1 MTISAN
7 LIEKILAECDNPQ
20 EILKEDGFLKQL
32 TKALVERCLEAEM
45 DDHLGYEKHQRSERA
60 NGNYRNGT
68 TSKSVTGEFGKM
80 SLEVPRDRQSEF
92 EPQLV
97 KKGQTRLE
105 GFDEKVLS
113 LYARGMTVRDIK
125 DQLQDL
131 YGVEVS
137 TGLISNVTDAVI
149 EEVRQWQ
156 TRPLDN
162 IYAIVYFDCL
172 VLKVRENQSI
182 INKSLYLALGV
193 NLSGKKELLGMW
205 IAKNE
210 GAKYWLSVFTEL
222 QNRGIKDIFIACVD
236 GLTGMVEAL
245 ETVYPQTKVQLCIV
259 HMVRNSMHYVSY
271 KHRKELAADLKS
283 IYTSANAE
291 EAELNLEIMAEK
303 WDKSYP
309 VVSKSWKSRWANVI
323 PFFEYPPEIRKVIY
337 TTNTIESMNMT
348 LRKVTRNHRIF
359 PNDEA
364 AFKVVYLALQ
374 NISKKWTMPIPNWK
388 QALNRFAI
396 EFSERF
402 PL

>member
-1 MTISAN
+1 MTISVD
-7 LIEKILAECDNPQ
+7 LIDKILTECDNPQ
-20 EILKEDGFLKQL
+20 ELLKEGGFIKQL
-32 TKALVERCLEAEM
+32 TKALIERCLEAEM
-45 DDHLGYEKHQRSERA
+45 DDHLGYEKHQRSEQ
-60 NGNYRNGT
+60 NKGNYRNGK
-68 TSKSVTGEFGKM
+68 TSKTVTGEFGKM

-105 GFDEKVLS
+105 GFDEKVVS

-125 DQLQDL
+125 DQLEDL

-137 TGLISNVTDAVI
+137 SGLISNVTDAVI
-149 EEVRQWQ
+149 EEVKQWQ
-156 TRPLDN
+156 TRPLDS

-172 VLKVRENQSI
+172 VLKVKENQSI

-193 NLSGKKELLGMW
+193 NFSGKKELLGMW

-210 GAKYWLSVFTEL
+210 GAKYWLSVLTEL
-222 QNRGIKDIFIACVD
+222 QNRGLKDMFIACVD
-236 GLTGMVEAL
+236 GLTGMVEAI
-245 ETVYPQTKVQLCIV
+245 ETAYPQTKVQLCIV
-259 HMVRNSMHYVSY
+259 HMVRNSLRYVSY
-271 KHRKELAADLKS
+271 KDRKELAADLKS
-283 IYTSANAE
+283 IYTSVNAE

-303 WDKSYP
+303 WDKTYP

-374 NISKKWTMPIPNWK
+374 NITKKWTMPIPNWK

-396 EFSERF
+396 EFPERF

>member
-1 MTISAN
+1 MTISVD
-7 LIEKILAECDNPQ
+7 LIDKILTECDNPQ
-20 EILKEDGFLKQL
+20 ELLKEGGFIKQL
-32 TKALVERCLEAEM
+32 TKALIERCLEAEM
-45 DDHLGYEKHQRSERA
+45 DDHLGYEKHQRSEQ
-60 NGNYRNGT
+60 NKGNYRNGK
-68 TSKSVTGEFGKM
+68 TSKTVTGEFGKM

-105 GFDEKVLS
+105 GFDEKVVS

-125 DQLQDL
+125 DQLEDL

-137 TGLISNVTDAVI
+137 SGLISNVTDAVI
-149 EEVRQWQ
+149 EEVKQWQ
-156 TRPLDN
+156 TRPLDS

-172 VLKVRENQSI
+172 VLKVKENQSI

-210 GAKYWLSVFTEL
+210 GAKYWLSVLTEL
-222 QNRGIKDIFIACVD
+222 QNRGLKDMFIACVD

-245 ETVYPQTKVQLCIV
+245 ETAYPQTKVQLCIV
-259 HMVRNSMHYVSY
+259 HMVRNSLRYVSY
-271 KHRKELAADLKS
+271 KDRKELAADLKS
-283 IYTSANAE
+283 IYTSVNAE

-303 WDKSYP
+303 WDKTYP

-374 NISKKWTMPIPNWK
+374 NITKKWTMPIPNWK

-396 EFSERF
+396 EFPERF

>member
-1 MTISAN
+1 MTISVE
-7 LIEKILAECDNPQ
+7 LIDKILSECDKPQ
-20 EILKEDGFLKQL
+20 ELLKEGGFLKQL

-45 DDHLGYEKHQRSERA
+45 DDHLGYEKHQRSEQSK
-60 NGNYRNGT
+60 GNYRNGK
-68 TSKSVTGEFGKM
+68 TSKTVTGEFGKM
-80 SLEVPRDRQSEF
+80 SLEIPRDRQSEF

-137 TGLISNVTDAVI
+137 SGLISNVTDAVI

-210 GAKYWLSVFTEL
+210 GAKYWLSVLTEL
-222 QNRGIKDIFIACVD
+222 QNRGLKDMFIACVD
-236 GLTGMVEAL
+236 GLTGMVEAI

-259 HMVRNSMHYVSY
+259 HMVRNSMRYVSY

-303 WDKSYP
+303 WDKTYP
-309 VVSKSWKSRWANVI
+309 VVSKSWKNHWANVI
-323 PFFEYPPEIRKVIY
+323 PFFEYPPEIRKVFY

-359 PNDEA
+359 PHDEA

-374 NISKKWTMPIPNWK
+374 NITKKWTMPISNWK

-396 EFSERF
+396 EFPERF

>member
-1 MTISAN
+1 MTISVD
-7 LIEKILAECDNPQ
+7 LIDKILTECDNPQ
-20 EILKEDGFLKQL
+20 ELLKEGGFIKQL
-32 TKALVERCLEAEM
+32 TKALIERCLEAEM
-45 DDHLGYEKHQRSERA
+45 DDHLGYEKHQRSEQ
-60 NGNYRNGT
+60 NKGNYRNGK
-68 TSKSVTGEFGKM
+68 TSKTVTGEFGKM

-105 GFDEKVLS
+105 GFDEKVVS

-125 DQLQDL
+125 DQLEDL

-137 TGLISNVTDAVI
+137 SGLISNVTDAVI
-149 EEVRQWQ
+149 EEVKQWQ
-156 TRPLDN
+156 TRPLDS

-172 VLKVRENQSI
+172 VLKVKENQSI

-210 GAKYWLSVFTEL
+210 GAKYWLSVLTEL
-222 QNRGIKDIFIACVD
+222 QNRGLKDMFIACVD

-245 ETVYPQTKVQLCIV
+245 ETAYPQTKVQLCIV
-259 HMVRNSMHYVSY
+259 HMVRNSLRYVSY
-271 KHRKELAADLKS
+271 KDRKELAADLKS
-283 IYTSANAE
+283 IYTSVNAE

-303 WDKSYP
+303 WDKTYP

-374 NISKKWTMPIPNWK
+374 NITTKWTMPIPNWK

-396 EFSERF
+396 EFPERF

>member
-32 TKALVERCLEAEM
+32 TKALVEKCLEAEM
-45 DDHLGYEKHQRSERA
+45 DDHLGYKKHQRGERA
-60 NGNYRNGT
+60 NDNYRNGK
-68 TSKSVTGEFGKM
+68 TSKTITGEFGKM

-125 DQLQDL
+125 GQLQDL

-137 TGLISNVTDAVI
+137 SGLISNVTDAVI

-182 INKSLYLALGV
+182 INKALYLALGV

-222 QNRGIKDIFIACVD
+222 QNRGLKDIFIACVD

-396 EFSERF
+396 EFPERF

>member
-1 MTISAN
+1 MTISVD
-7 LIEKILAECDNPQ
+7 LIDKIFTECDNPQ
-20 EILKEDGFLKQL
+20 ELLKEGGFIKQL
-32 TKALVERCLEAEM
+32 TKALIERCLEAEM
-45 DDHLGYEKHQRSERA
+45 DDHLGYEKHQRSEQ
-60 NGNYRNGT
+60 NKGNYRNGK
-68 TSKSVTGEFGKM
+68 TSKTVTGEFGKM

-105 GFDEKVLS
+105 GFDEKVVS

-125 DQLQDL
+125 DQLEDL

-137 TGLISNVTDAVI
+137 SGLISNVTDAVI
-149 EEVRQWQ
+149 EEVKQWQ
-156 TRPLDN
+156 TRPLDS

-172 VLKVRENQSI
+172 VLKVKENQSI

-210 GAKYWLSVFTEL
+210 GAKYWLSVLTEL
-222 QNRGIKDIFIACVD
+222 QNRGLKDMFIACVD

-245 ETVYPQTKVQLCIV
+245 ETAYPQTKVQLCIV
-259 HMVRNSMHYVSY
+259 HMVRNSLRYVSY
-271 KHRKELAADLKS
+271 KDRKELAADLKS
-283 IYTSANAE
+283 IYTSVNAE

-303 WDKSYP
+303 WDKTYP

-374 NISKKWTMPIPNWK
+374 NITKKWTMPIPNWK

-396 EFSERF
+396 EFPERF

>member
-1 MTISAN
+1 MTISVD
-7 LIEKILAECDNPQ
+7 LIDKILTECDNPQ
-20 EILKEDGFLKQL
+20 ELLKEGGFIKQL
-32 TKALVERCLEAEM
+32 TKALIERCLEAEM
-45 DDHLGYEKHQRSERA
+45 DDHLGYEKHQRSEQ
-60 NGNYRNGT
+60 NKGNYRNGK
-68 TSKSVTGEFGKM
+68 TSKTVTGEFGKM

-105 GFDEKVLS
+105 GFDEKVVS

-125 DQLQDL
+125 DQLEDL

-137 TGLISNVTDAVI
+137 SGLISNVTDAVI
-149 EEVRQWQ
+149 EEVKQWQ
-156 TRPLDN
+156 TRPLDS

-172 VLKVRENQSI
+172 VLKVKENQSI

-210 GAKYWLSVFTEL
+210 GAKYWLSVLTEL
-222 QNRGIKDIFIACVD
+222 QNRGLKDMFIACVD
-236 GLTGMVEAL
+236 GLTGMVEAI
-245 ETVYPQTKVQLCIV
+245 ETAYPQTKVQLCIV
-259 HMVRNSMHYVSY
+259 HMVRNSLRYVSY
-271 KHRKELAADLKS
+271 KDRKELAADLKS
-283 IYTSANAE
+283 IYTSVNAE
-291 EAELNLEIMAEK
+291 EAKLNLEIMAEK
-303 WDKSYP
+303 WDKTYP

-374 NISKKWTMPIPNWK
+374 NITKKWTMPIPNWK

-396 EFSERF
+396 EFPERF

>member
-1 MTISAN
+1 MTISVD
-7 LIEKILAECDNPQ
+7 LIDKILTECDNPQ
-20 EILKEDGFLKQL
+20 ELLKEGGFIKQL
-32 TKALVERCLEAEM
+32 TKALIERCLEAEM
-45 DDHLGYEKHQRSERA
+45 DDHLGYEKHQRSEQ
-60 NGNYRNGT
+60 NKGNYRNGK
-68 TSKSVTGEFGKM
+68 TSKTVTGEFGKM

-137 TGLISNVTDAVI
+137 SGLISNVTDAVI
-149 EEVRQWQ
+149 EEVKQWQ
-156 TRPLDN
+156 TRPLDS

-172 VLKVRENQSI
+172 VLKVKENQSI

-210 GAKYWLSVFTEL
+210 GAKYWLSVLTEL
-222 QNRGIKDIFIACVD
+222 QNRGLKDMFIACVD
-236 GLTGMVEAL
+236 GLTGMVEAI
-245 ETVYPQTKVQLCIV
+245 ETAYPQTKVQLCIV
-259 HMVRNSMHYVSY
+259 HMVRNSLRYVSY
-271 KHRKELAADLKS
+271 KDRKELAADLKS

-291 EAELNLEIMAEK
+291 EAELNMEIMADK
-303 WDKSYP
+303 WDKAYP

-364 AFKVVYLALQ
+364 VFKVVYLALQ
-374 NISKKWTMPIPNWK
+374 NITKKWTMPIPNWK

-396 EFSERF
+396 EFPERF

>member
-1 MTISAN
+1 MMTISAN

-20 EILKEDGFLKQL
+20 EILKEDGLLKQL
-32 TKALVERCLEAEM
+32 TKAWVERCLEAEM
-45 DDHLGYEKHQRSERA
+45 DDHLGYEKHQRGERA
-60 NGNYRNGT
+60 NDNYRNGK
-68 TSKSVTGEFGKM
+68 TSKSVTSEFGKM

-137 TGLISNVTDAVI
+137 SGLNSNVTDAVI

-162 IYAIVYFDCL
+162 IYAIVYFDCV

-222 QNRGIKDIFIACVD
+222 QNRGLKDIFIACVD

-259 HMVRNSMHYVSY
+259 HMVRNSMHYVS
-271 KHRKELAADLKS
+271 
-283 IYTSANAE
+283 
-291 EAELNLEIMAEK
+291 
-303 WDKSYP
+303 
-309 VVSKSWKSRWANVI
+309 
-323 PFFEYPPEIRKVIY
+323 
-337 TTNTIESMNMT
+337 
-348 LRKVTRNHRIF
+348 
-359 PNDEA
+359 
-364 AFKVVYLALQ
+364 
-374 NISKKWTMPIPNWK
+374 
-388 QALNRFAI
+388 
-396 EFSERF
+396 
-402 PL
+402 

>member
-1 MTISAN
+1 MTISVD
-7 LIEKILAECDNPQ
+7 LIDKILTECDNPQ
-20 EILKEDGFLKQL
+20 ELLKEGGFIKQL
-32 TKALVERCLEAEM
+32 TKALIERCLEAEM
-45 DDHLGYEKHQRSERA
+45 DDHLGYEKHQRSEQKKS
-60 NGNYRNGT
+60 NYRNGK
-68 TSKSVTGEFGKM
+68 TSKTVTGEFGKM
-80 SLEVPRDRQSEF
+80 SLAVPRDRQSEF

-131 YGVEVS
+131 YGVDVS
-137 TGLISNVTDAVI
+137 SGLISNVTDAVI
-149 EEVRQWQ
+149 EEVKQWQ
-156 TRPLDN
+156 TRPLDS

-172 VLKVRENQSI
+172 VLKVKENQSI

-193 NLSGKKELLGMW
+193 NFSGKKELLGMW

-210 GAKYWLSVFTEL
+210 GAKYWLSVLTEL
-222 QNRGIKDIFIACVD
+222 QNRGLKDMFIACVD
-236 GLTGMVEAL
+236 GLTGMVEAI
-245 ETVYPQTKVQLCIV
+245 ETAYPQTKVQLCIV
-259 HMVRNSMHYVSY
+259 HMVRNSLRYVSY
-271 KHRKELAADLKS
+271 KDRKELAADLKS
-283 IYTSANAE
+283 IYTSVNAE

-303 WDKSYP
+303 WDKIYP

-374 NISKKWTMPIPNWK
+374 NITKKWTMPIPNWK

-396 EFSERF
+396 EFPERF

>member
-1 MTISAN
+1 MTISVD
-7 LIEKILAECDNPQ
+7 LIDKILTECDNPQ
-20 EILKEDGFLKQL
+20 ELLKEGGFIKQL
-32 TKALVERCLEAEM
+32 TKALIERCLEAEM
-45 DDHLGYEKHQRSERA
+45 DDHLGYEKHQRSEQ
-60 NGNYRNGT
+60 NKGNYRNGK
-68 TSKSVTGEFGKM
+68 TSKTVTGEFGKM

-105 GFDEKVLS
+105 GFDEKVVS

-125 DQLQDL
+125 DQLEDL

-137 TGLISNVTDAVI
+137 SGLISNVTDAVI
-149 EEVRQWQ
+149 EEVKQWQ
-156 TRPLDN
+156 TRPLDS

-172 VLKVRENQSI
+172 VLKVKENQSI

-210 GAKYWLSVFTEL
+210 GAKYWLSVLTEL
-222 QNRGIKDIFIACVD
+222 QNRGLKDMFIACVD

-245 ETVYPQTKVQLCIV
+245 ETAYPQTKVQLCIV
-259 HMVRNSMHYVSY
+259 HMVRNSLRYVSY
-271 KHRKELAADLKS
+271 KDRKELAADLKS
-283 IYTSANAE
+283 IYTSVNAE
-291 EAELNLEIMAEK
+291 EAELNLVIMAEK
-303 WDKSYP
+303 WDKTYP

-374 NISKKWTMPIPNWK
+374 NITKKWTMPIPNWK

-396 EFSERF
+396 EFPERF

>member
-1 MTISAN
+1 MTISVD
-7 LIEKILAECDNPQ
+7 LIDKILTECDNPQ
-20 EILKEDGFLKQL
+20 ELLKEGGFIKQL
-32 TKALVERCLEAEM
+32 TKALIERCLEAEM
-45 DDHLGYEKHQRSERA
+45 DDHLGYEKHQRSEQ
-60 NGNYRNGT
+60 NKGNYRNGK
-68 TSKSVTGEFGKM
+68 TSKTVTGEFGKM
-80 SLEVPRDRQSEF
+80 SLEVPRDRQSDF

-105 GFDEKVLS
+105 GFDEKVVS

-125 DQLQDL
+125 DQLEDL

-137 TGLISNVTDAVI
+137 SGLISNVTDAVI
-149 EEVRQWQ
+149 EEVKQWQ
-156 TRPLDN
+156 TRPLDS

-172 VLKVRENQSI
+172 VLKVKENQSI

-193 NLSGKKELLGMW
+193 NFSGKKELLGMW

-210 GAKYWLSVFTEL
+210 GAKYWLSVLTEL
-222 QNRGIKDIFIACVD
+222 QNRGLKDMFIACVD

-245 ETVYPQTKVQLCIV
+245 ETAYPQTKVQLCIV
-259 HMVRNSMHYVSY
+259 HMVRNSLRYVSY
-271 KHRKELAADLKS
+271 KDRKELAADLKS
-283 IYTSANAE
+283 IYTSVNAE

-303 WDKSYP
+303 WDKTYP

-374 NISKKWTMPIPNWK
+374 NITKKWTMPIPNWK

-396 EFSERF
+396 EFPERF